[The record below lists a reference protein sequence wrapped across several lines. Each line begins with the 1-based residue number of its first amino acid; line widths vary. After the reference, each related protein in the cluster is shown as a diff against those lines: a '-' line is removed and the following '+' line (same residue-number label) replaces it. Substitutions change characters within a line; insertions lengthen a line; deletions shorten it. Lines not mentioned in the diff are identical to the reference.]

1 MEKRVNKAVVLI
13 TGASGGIGSATAKK
27 FAAAGAMLALHYH
40 SGGKKIEALHA
51 SLSGDDHICVNANI
65 GDAESCAKMFDT
77 VIEKFGRIDVLVNNA
92 GVYIEHMQPGLSYS
106 DWQNAWK
113 NTLAV
118 NLTGPANLCFLAAQH
133 MKTTGGGRIIN
144 VSSRG
149 AFRGEPDA
157 PAYGAS
163 KAGLNALSQSLS
175 LALAKFGISVYAV
188 APGFVETEMARPFL
202 DSKDGGAIRSQSPFG
217 RVAMPEEIAHTI
229 VFLASPE
236 CEFLSGAII
245 DINGASYLRS

>member
-1 MEKRVNKAVVLI
+1 MENLISRPVVLV
-13 TGASGGIGSATAKK
+13 TGASGGIGAATAKK
-27 FAAAGAMLALHYH
+27 FAAAGARLVLHYRT
-40 SGGKKIEALHA
+40 GRKKIEALHA
-51 SLSGDDHICVNANI
+51 ALSGDDHICVKANI
-65 GDAESCAKMFDT
+65 GDAESCAKMIDT
-77 VIEKFGRIDVLVNNA
+77 VIEKLGRIDVLVNNA
-92 GVYIEHMQPGLSYS
+92 GVYFEHMQPGTSYS
-106 DWQNAWK
+106 DWQDAWK
-113 NTLAV
+113 NTLTV

-188 APGFVETEMARPFL
+188 APGFVDTDMARPFL
-202 DSKDGGAIRSQSPFG
+202 DSKDGDSIRSQSPFG
-217 RVAMPEEIAHTI
+217 RVARPEEVAHTI

-236 CEFLSGAII
+236 CEFLSGAIV